1 MAVTS
6 GVKSSYD
13 ITAAAATAG
22 VGQAPDRR
30 RLYDFSD
37 KVAELAPEESPFF
50 VYLSK
55 VAKVPTDDPVF
66 RFLENRSKIDWT
78 TRNFKLAA
86 HVNSESAVSA
96 GSSYTFTVDADSAT
110 GGTDSGGASVD
121 FLVKGMV
128 FAVNTVAGSAGYS
141 QTLVRV
147 DSSPQDQG
155 TSTTFQGKIIDV
167 SNTDN
172 SGGAISGEEILSNND
187 NCQVI
192 GTSFE
197 EGSGSPDAWSSEIED
212 DFGYT
217 QIFKTAAEMSNTA
230 IATRYRGYANEWER
244 IWALK
249 LREHKVDIER
259 AMLFGQRARV
269 SSVQYT
275 EGIVGHILKNGTAQI
290 GDAALSYSSGAPY
303 YRSVEDSEL
312 TYDRLLSDMEIIF
325 DPARG
330 GASEKLVLAGLP
342 VISFF
347 NKLGSGSFLSQS
359 LSYNKNAAEM
369 ATPTAT
375 GTNSSPHR
383 MNMSERAGAFG
394 HKVMTIETIH
404 GTMHLVKEP
413 LFRGISANMMA
424 MVDMSQVSY
433 RPLVGNGLN
442 RDTAILT
449 NVQNADEDLR
459 KDMILTEAG
468 LEVTLPEAHALY
480 HVEF

>member
-13 ITAAAATAG
+13 ITAAATSAG

-37 KVAELAPEESPFF
+37 RVAELAPEESPFF

-78 TRNFKLAA
+78 TRSFKLAA
-86 HVNSESAVSA
+86 AVNGGAAVSA
-96 GSSYTFTVDADSAT
+96 GSSYSITADADGAT
-110 GGTDSGGASVD
+110 GGTSSGGASVD

-128 FAVNTVAGSAGYS
+128 FSVNTVSGASGYT
-141 QTLVRV
+141 QALIRV
-147 DSSPQDQG
+147 DSAPVDAG
-155 TSTTFQGKIIDV
+155 TSTTFTGKV
-167 SNTDN
+167 VAL
-172 SGGAISGEEILSNND
+172 SGSSTASKTLADDD

-192 GTSFE
+192 GTSFQ
-197 EGSGSPDAWSSEIED
+197 EGTGSPDAWSSEIED
-212 DFGYT
+212 DYGYT

-259 AMLFGQRARV
+259 AMLFGQRARI
-269 SSVQYT
+269 SSIQYT
-275 EGIVGHILKNGTAQI
+275 EGIVGHILKNATVNTGNT
-290 GDAALSYSSGAPY
+290 ALSYSSGAPY
-303 YRSVEDSEL
+303 FRSVAEAEL
-312 TYDRLLSDMEIIF
+312 TYDRLLSDLEVMF

-330 GASEKLVLAGLP
+330 GASDKLVLAGLP

-347 NKLGSGSFLSQS
+347 NKLGSDSFLSAS
-359 LSYNKNAAEM
+359 LAHNAHAALSAS
-369 ATPTAT
+369 ATQP
-375 GTNSSPHR
+375 NQSPHR
-383 MNMSERAGAFG
+383 MNISERAGAFG

-404 GTMHLVKEP
+404 GTLHLVKEP
-413 LFRGISANMMA
+413 LFRGTSSDLMA
-424 MVDMSQVSY
+424 MIDMSKVSY

-480 HVEF
+480 QVEFS

>member
-1 MAVTS
+1 
-6 GVKSSYD
+6 
-13 ITAAAATAG
+13 
-22 VGQAPDRR
+22 
-30 RLYDFSD
+30 
-37 KVAELAPEESPFF
+37 
-50 VYLSK
+50 
-55 VAKVPTDDPVF
+55 
-66 RFLENRSKIDWT
+66 
-78 TRNFKLAA
+78 
-86 HVNSESAVSA
+86 
-96 GSSYTFTVDADSAT
+96 
-110 GGTDSGGASVD
+110 
-121 FLVKGMV
+121 MV
-128 FAVNTVAGSAGYS
+128 FAVNTVSGSAGYS

-155 TSTTFQGKIIDV
+155 TSTTFQGKIVDV
-167 SNTDN
+167 SNTTN
-172 SGGAISGEEILSNND
+172 SSGAITGEEILSNND

-192 GTSFE
+192 GTSFA

-290 GDAALSYSSGAPY
+290 GDAALSYSTGAPY

-312 TYDRLLSDMEIIF
+312 TYDRLLSDMEVIF

-347 NKLGSGSFLSQS
+347 NKLGSDSFLSTS
-359 LSYNKNAAEM
+359 MAHNANAALSGA
-369 ATPTAT
+369 ATT
-375 GTNSSPHR
+375 TNQSPHR

>member
-13 ITAAAATAG
+13 ITAAATSAG

-37 KVAELAPEESPFF
+37 RVAELAPEESPFF

-86 HVNSESAVSA
+86 HVNGESAVSA
-96 GSSYTFTVDADSAT
+96 GSSYTFTVDADGAT

-128 FAVNTVAGSAGYS
+128 FAVNTVSGSAGYS

-155 TSTTFQGKIIDV
+155 TSTTFQGKIVDV
-167 SNTDN
+167 SNTTN
-172 SGGAISGEEILSNND
+172 SSGAITGEEILSNND

-192 GTSFE
+192 GTSFA

-290 GDAALSYSSGAPY
+290 GDAALSYSTGAPY

-312 TYDRLLSDMEIIF
+312 TYDRLLSDMEVIF

-347 NKLGSGSFLSQS
+347 NKLGSDSFLSTS
-359 LSYNKNAAEM
+359 MAYNANAALSGA
-369 ATPTAT
+369 ATT
-375 GTNSSPHR
+375 TNQSPHR

-449 NVQNADEDLR
+449 NIQNADEDLR

-468 LEVTLPEAHALY
+468 LEITLPEAHALY

>member
-13 ITAAAATAG
+13 ITAAATTAG
-22 VGQAPDRR
+22 IGQAPDRR

-37 KVAELAPEESPFF
+37 RVAELAPEESPFF

-66 RFLENRSKIDWT
+66 RFLENRSRIDWT

-86 HVNSESAVSA
+86 HVNGEVAVSA
-96 GSSYTFTVDADSAT
+96 GSSYAFSVDADGAT
-110 GGTDSGGASVD
+110 GGTGSGGASVD

-128 FAVNTVAGSAGYS
+128 FAVNTVSGAAGYS

-147 DSSPQDQG
+147 ESAPADLG
-155 TSTTFQGKIIDV
+155 TSTSFTGKIINI
-167 SNTDN
+167 SNTVT
-172 SGGAISGEEILSNND
+172 SGDSAITGEDIIADND

-192 GTSFE
+192 GTSFQ
-197 EGSGSPDAWSSEIED
+197 EGSGSPDVWSSEIED

-259 AMLFGQRARV
+259 ALLFGQRARV
-269 SSVQYT
+269 SSIQYT
-275 EGIVGHILKNGTAQI
+275 EGIVGHILKNGKAILGTGDMTYTA
-290 GDAALSYSSGAPY
+290 GEPY
-303 YRSVEDSEL
+303 FRSVASAEL
-312 TYDRLLSDMEIIF
+312 TYDRLLSDMEVMF

-342 VISFF
+342 VITFF
-347 NKLGSGSFLSQS
+347 NKLGSSSFLSAS
-359 LSYNKNAAEM
+359 MAHNASAALSGAATTTNQAPYRM
-369 ATPTAT
+369 ALE
-375 GTNSSPHR
+375 
-383 MNMSERAGAFG
+383 ERAGAFG
-394 HKVMTIETIH
+394 HKVYTIETVH

-424 MVDMSQVSY
+424 MVDMSKVSY
-433 RPLVGNGLN
+433 RPLVGNGVN
-442 RDTAILT
+442 RDTSILT
-449 NVQNADEDLR
+449 NVQNSDEDLR

-468 LEVTLPEAHALY
+468 LEVTLPESHALY
-480 HVEF
+480 QVEL

>member
-1 MAVTS
+1 MSVTARI
-6 GVKSSYD
+6 KSSYD
-13 ITAAAATAG
+13 ITAAATSAG

-37 KVAELAPEESPFF
+37 RVAELAPEESPFF

-86 HVNSESAVSA
+86 HVNGESAVSA
-96 GSSYTFTVDADSAT
+96 GSSYTFTVDADGAT

-128 FAVNTVAGSAGYS
+128 FAVNTVSGSAGYS

-155 TSTTFQGKIIDV
+155 TSTTFQGKIVDV
-167 SNTDN
+167 SNTTN
-172 SGGAISGEEILSNND
+172 SSGAITGEEILSNND

-192 GTSFE
+192 GTSFA

-290 GDAALSYSSGAPY
+290 GDAALSYSTGAPY

-312 TYDRLLSDMEIIF
+312 TYDRLLSDMEVIF

-347 NKLGSGSFLSQS
+347 NKLGSDSFLSTS
-359 LSYNKNAAEM
+359 MAHNANAALSGA
-369 ATPTAT
+369 ATT
-375 GTNSSPHR
+375 TNQSPHR

>member
-13 ITAAAATAG
+13 ITAAATSAG

-86 HVNSESAVSA
+86 HVNGESAVSA
-96 GSSYTFTVDADSAT
+96 GSSYTFTVDADGAT

-155 TSTTFQGKIIDV
+155 TSTTFQGKIVDV
-167 SNTDN
+167 SNTTN
-172 SGGAISGEEILSNND
+172 SSGAITGEEILSNND

-192 GTSFE
+192 GTSFA

-290 GDAALSYSSGAPY
+290 GDAALSYSTGAPY

-312 TYDRLLSDMEIIF
+312 TYDRLLSDMEVIF

-347 NKLGSGSFLSQS
+347 NKLGSDSFLSTS
-359 LSYNKNAAEM
+359 MAHNANAALSGA
-369 ATPTAT
+369 ATT
-375 GTNSSPHR
+375 TNQSPHR

-449 NVQNADEDLR
+449 NIQNADEDLR

>member
-13 ITAAAATAG
+13 ITAAATTAG

-37 KVAELAPEESPFF
+37 RVAELAPEESPFF

-86 HVNSESAVSA
+86 HVNGESAVSA
-96 GSSYTFTVDADSAT
+96 GSSYTFTVDADGAT

-155 TSTTFQGKIIDV
+155 TSTTFQGKIVDV
-167 SNTDN
+167 SNTTN
-172 SGGAISGEEILSNND
+172 SSGAITGEEILSNND

-192 GTSFE
+192 GTSFA

-290 GDAALSYSSGAPY
+290 GDAALSYSTGAPY

-312 TYDRLLSDMEIIF
+312 TYDRLLSDMEVIF

-347 NKLGSGSFLSQS
+347 NKLGSDSFLSTS
-359 LSYNKNAAEM
+359 MAYNANAALSGA
-369 ATPTAT
+369 ATT
-375 GTNSSPHR
+375 TNQSPHR

-449 NVQNADEDLR
+449 NIQNADEDLR

-468 LEVTLPEAHALY
+468 LEITLPEAHALY